1 MKFREKNWR
10 CWDKLPETSGLVT
23 TTVLNTKINEVEKK
37 IPVTSNL
44 VTTTV
49 VNTKINEVENKTPD
63 HSNYITTQEFNKIT
77 VDSFTAR
84 LKQTN
89 LMNKTDFDNKP
100 TSFNKQNTSKKIK
113 MLIKKD

>member
-1 MKFREKNWR
+1 M
-10 CWDKLPETSGLVT
+10 
-23 TTVLNTKINEVEKK
+23 NTKINEIEKK

-44 VTTTV
+44 VTTNV

-77 VDSFTAR
+77 TDSFTGR

-100 TSFNKQNTSKKIK
+100 TGFNKQNTSEKVKI
-113 MLIKKD
+113 LIKKD

>member
-1 MKFREKNWR
+1 M
-10 CWDKLPETSGLVT
+10 
-23 TTVLNTKINEVEKK
+23 NTKINEVEKK

-49 VNTKINEVENKTPD
+49 VNTKINAVENKTPD

-77 VDSFTAR
+77 ADSFTGR

-100 TSFNKQNTSKKIK
+100 TGFNKQNTLEKVKI
-113 MLIKKD
+113 LIKKD

>member
-1 MKFREKNWR
+1 M
-10 CWDKLPETSGLVT
+10 
-23 TTVLNTKINEVEKK
+23 NTKINEIEKK

-77 VDSFTAR
+77 ADSFTGR

-100 TSFNKQNTSKKIK
+100 TGFNKQNTSEKVKI
-113 MLIKKD
+113 LIKED